1 MRKNLVNQLNKEK
14 IESIPDPLEN
24 LLSSEDLSAD
34 SPISSFSQKNFT

>member
-1 MRKNLVNQLNKEK
+1 MVSQHNQLNKEK

-34 SPISSFSQKNFT
+34 SPISSFDEKNSS